1 MGSKK
6 NKGYSFD
13 SLNIIAYLIRRW
25 RFLAGFTLLAMIV
38 SVIVALTIPVKFKS
52 TVVFFPAASVSVSQ
66 ALLSANFSGSQ
77 GGITSFGDEE
87 EAEQLLQVLNSEK
100 IRERIIEKHNLTSHY
115 GLDSSN
121 RYLRTA
127 MRNIFRENIKFR
139 RTEFSSLEISVMDQD
154 RELAAVIAN
163 DIAALLDSTLNSMR
177 RRRAVKALEIVNR
190 EWENVQ
196 TKIREVD
203 DSMAIYRR
211 MGMAGYENQVEVL
224 TDNYGQALVKGNMSA
239 ARTIEQRL
247 KFLGEYGTQYVT
259 LRANLDMYLRQQIE
273 LRSKQA
279 QARVDAEQEL
289 PNTFIVDNAI
299 PADKKS
305 YPVRWLVVAVSTM
318 AAFLFALLAALIF
331 DNWDSITG

>member
-13 SLNIIAYLIRRW
+13 SLNIIAYMIRRW
-25 RFLAGFTLLAMIV
+25 KFLAGFTLLAILV
-38 SVIVALTIPVKFKS
+38 SAIVALTIPVKYQS

-66 ALLSANFSGSQ
+66 ALLSNNFSAAK

-87 EAEQLLQVLNSEK
+87 EAEQLLQILNSEK
-100 IRERIIEKHNLTSHY
+100 IRERTIEKHNLTSHY

-121 RYLRTA
+121 RYLRST
-127 MRNIFRENIKFR
+127 MRNLFRENIKFR
-139 RTEFSSLEISVMDQD
+139 RTEFASIEISVLDKD
-154 RELAAVIAN
+154 RELAATIAN
-163 DIAALLDSTLNSMR
+163 DIAGLLDSTLNSMR

-190 EWENVQ
+190 EFDMVQ
-196 TKIREVD
+196 KRIQEVE
-203 DSMAIYRR
+203 DSMSILRK
-211 MGMAGYENQVEVL
+211 MGLAGYENQVEVL
-224 TDNYGQALVKGNMSA
+224 TDNYGQALVKGNISA
-239 ARTIEQRL
+239 AKAIEQKL
-247 KFLGEYGTQYVT
+247 KFLGEYGTQYVN
-259 LRANLDMYLRQQIE
+259 LRATLDMYLRQQFE

-299 PADKKS
+299 PADKKA
-305 YPVRWLVVAVSTM
+305 YPVRWLIVAISTL